1 MDVSDRR
8 KTSSLP
14 AMTDRLQTAYRAL
27 ERLRIFEILAA
38 YCPVLTGTI
47 PLDIDTPGS
56 DLDIICEA
64 YDLRAFADTVRNAF
78 GKYERFT
85 QQIKD
90 VFGVASVV
98 ANFWHD
104 GFEIE
109 IFGQGKSVIDQSAY
123 RHLQVESRLLAIG
136 GDPAKTAIRRLKQ
149 GGVKTEPAFA
159 EYFGLQGDPYETLLR
174 LSYLNDS
181 ALRQAIQQS
190 NE

>member
-1 MDVSDRR
+1 
-8 KTSSLP
+8 
-14 AMTDRLQTAYRAL
+14 MTDRLQTAYRAL

-47 PLDIDTPGS
+47 PLDIDTPES

-64 YDLRAFADTVRNAF
+64 YDLRAFADAVINAF
-78 GKYERFT
+78 GLYDQFT
-85 QQIKD
+85 CQIKD
-90 VFGVASVV
+90 VFGIVCVV
-98 ANFWHD
+98 AGLWHD

-136 GDPAKTAIRRLKQ
+136 GDPAKTAIRRLKL
-149 GGVKTEPAFA
+149 GGMKTEPAFA

-174 LSYLNDS
+174 HSYLNDS